1 MSDLSMSRKKTNKK
15 RKKKKKF
22 SFVVN
27 YFFSVPGPMT
37 KSETLNQMDELFSK
51 ALNGFMLVLSS
62 DGNMI
67 YLSEN
72 VSDYLGIS
80 QVCFFPVERNKK
92 KKKYLPMMESRNG
105 QGVSL
110 FNQFLYST
118 ISRWIWWAKA
128 CTSTAIRAI
137 TRNCGNACPRNRSR
151 TARNVLAVFSYGLSV
166 RWPAKEGRSI

>member
-37 KSETLNQMDELFSK
+37 KSEMLNQMDELFSK

-92 KKKYLPMMESRNG
+92 KKKIFTNDG
-105 QGVSL
+105 
-110 FNQFLYST
+110 
-118 ISRWIWWAKA
+118 K
-128 CTSTAIRAI
+128 
-137 TRNCGNACPRNRSR
+137 
-151 TARNVLAVFSYGLSV
+151 
-166 RWPAKEGRSI
+166 